1 MRGKKWNKD
10 DADYGVGMIEKH
22 TITSSIS
29 NSNCKSN
36 SGRSSGDKEI
46 LSKSAGDSSSSS
58 SSLPAATTEAGV
70 CGSESVSMRTADS
83 WVVGDVLG
91 CLLEISEGDTEQV
104 ASISFTLNGISLGI
118 AYSGIDFRSVESN
131 ADTNFSNS
139 NISSTSSSGS
149 SSSGSDRKGISMDKS
164 GYFYPSLSLEDGEAV
179 LLNIGQRPFAFLP
192 SNDINVIYPSILPDT
207 STVANTVGAEVIE
220 EKVTKK
226 KPAVKKGKKSK
237 KDLAAEKEMEI
248 EQAKIVKLEE
258 EAKAVA
264 IAEGEA
270 EASRLA
276 VASSKSLLSSLL
288 PYLPVLRALD
298 SDVSAF
304 VPIEM
309 TGASDSKDSPSIE
322 MLASV
327 VVKGK
332 SSSSSASILEKK
344 IGDSSED
351 EIAILN
357 KTSRI
362 VDNQLSIE
370 VATVPDLMSPVVPCL
385 PISYAPVLLESEEYS
400 SPSLE
405 NLKVL
410 GLQHL
415 KGELERR
422 GLKAGGS
429 LEERA
434 SRLFSVRG
442 MKESEISK
450 KLKAK

>member
-10 DADYGVGMIEKH
+10 DADYGVGMIEKD

-46 LSKSAGDSSSSS
+46 LSKSAGDSSSSSASLS

-118 AYSGIDFRSVESN
+118 AYSGIDFRSVGSN

-207 STVANTVGAEVIE
+207 STVANTVSAEVIE

-276 VASSKSLLSSLL
+276 VASSQSLLSSSEFSIWARKNCSVE
-288 PYLPVLRALD
+288 YT
-298 SDVSAF
+298 VSNRTPF
-304 VPIEM
+304 
-309 TGASDSKDSPSIE
+309 
-322 MLASV
+322 
-327 VVKGK
+327 
-332 SSSSSASILEKK
+332 
-344 IGDSSED
+344 
-351 EIAILN
+351 
-357 KTSRI
+357 
-362 VDNQLSIE
+362 
-370 VATVPDLMSPVVPCL
+370 
-385 PISYAPVLLESEEYS
+385 
-400 SPSLE
+400 
-405 NLKVL
+405 
-410 GLQHL
+410 
-415 KGELERR
+415 
-422 GLKAGGS
+422 
-429 LEERA
+429 
-434 SRLFSVRG
+434 
-442 MKESEISK
+442 
-450 KLKAK
+450 